1 MVSDAQRLAASA
13 PLSPAARRRV
23 LRHIAWVSV
32 ALLCIV
38 LAGWLTYRA
47 SMRRGTDNLRAEAN
61 HQLDLFASAV
71 QAMVRRLEPLPA
83 TVQLSTEVQALLHEP
98 ARADRVEAA
107 SLYLRRLNAHLNS
120 VAAYVLG
127 PQGQVLASSDPDLLG
142 KNLSFRPY
150 FQDAMA
156 GRVGRHFA
164 IGESGDSAGYFVSHP
179 IHDGARVAGVAVIE
193 ISLEPVGQAWSM
205 LGAPALLVD
214 SNQVVILSSR
224 PEWQYTSLGEVPP
237 ERRADFRATRLYGGH
252 AIQRFPLEVDLR
264 VDEDSQIV
272 EGVLPEGLNRPRS
285 RLGTHRGM
293 LVLGRTLD
301 GMDWRLLMFAD
312 LQGVR
317 RQAVQNSLA
326 ACVGMGF
333 IVLLAVLL
341 HQRRRIVRQ
350 KLRLN
355 AELEAKVALRTQ
367 ALSETNIRLRK
378 EVREREQAEQTLR
391 EAQDELVHA
400 GKMAALGQLATGI
413 THELTQPLGAI
424 RTLSANAVEF
434 MRRGQMQPVTGNLE
448 IMARLA
454 DQMGAIIEPLKGF
467 ARKSKAQ
474 PQPAD
479 LRQAV
484 HNALFLYQQRLRQLE
499 VLVHDGTE
507 GSTLRAWCDPNR
519 LEQVLINL
527 IGNALDAMAAPRGP
541 AQPPRALWFEL
552 SLAKDPAD
560 TEGGPSARVRLTV
573 RDNGPGLS
581 AELCERVAGWAWGW
595 PSRATSSAKLAASW
609 RPTITLRAALDS
621 RCGCRP
627 CPRKLRSP
635 TPGGVRHESGTFGAA
650 GRRRPADAAGLP
662 AGHAAG
668 WPECA
673 GRGLCRGGPPTHQC
687 GLPGHRGDRHAP
699 AGRRWPVAGAPLPRA
714 GGRAAGHHDH
724 RPWRCQPG
732 GGGHAQRRL

>member
-1 MVSDAQRLAASA
+1 MVSEAQLLAAAA

-23 LRHIAWVSV
+23 IRRIVWVAV
-32 ALLCIV
+32 ALLCVV
-38 LAGWLTYRA
+38 LAGWVTYRA
-47 SMRRGTDNLRAEAN
+47 SVRRGTDELRAESN

-71 QAMVRRLEPLPA
+71 QGMVRRLEPLPA
-83 TVQLSTEVQALLHEP
+83 TVQLSSEVQGLLHAPERP
-98 ARADRVEAA
+98 ENVDAA
-107 SLYLRRLNAHLNS
+107 NIYLRRLNAHLNS
-120 VAAYVLG
+120 MAAYVLG
-127 PQGQVLASSDPDLLG
+127 PQGQVLASSDPALMG
-142 KNLSFRPY
+142 KNLAFRPY
-150 FQDAMA
+150 FQDARA

-164 IGESGDSAGYFVSHP
+164 IGESGDRAGYFVSHP

-193 ISLEPVGQAWSM
+193 ISLEPVGQAWSL

-224 PEWQYTSLGEVPP
+224 PEWQYTSLGEVPAD
-237 ERRADFRATRLYGGH
+237 RRADFRVTRLYGGH

-272 EGVLPEGLNRPRS
+272 EGVLPEGLGRPHS
-285 RLGTHRGM
+285 RVGVHRGM

-317 RQAVQNSLA
+317 RQAVQNSMA
-326 ACVGMGF
+326 ACVGAGF
-333 IVLLAVLL
+333 LVLLAVLL
-341 HQRRRIVRQ
+341 QQRRRIVRQ

-367 ALSETNIRLRK
+367 ALSETNLRLRK
-378 EVREREQAEQTLR
+378 EVRERELAEHTLR

-454 DQMGAIIEPLKGF
+454 DQMGTIIEPLKGF

-474 PQPAD
+474 PQAVD
-479 LRQAV
+479 IAQALR
-484 HNALFLYQQRLRQLE
+484 NALFLYQQRLRQLE
-499 VLVHDGTE
+499 VVVHDETAGRN
-507 GSTLRAWCDPNR
+507 LRAWCDPNR

-527 IGNALDAMAAPRGP
+527 IGNALDAMGGARASDAP
-541 AQPPRALWFEL
+541 ARALWFEWGMER
-552 SLAKDPAD
+552 ATAG
-560 TEGGPSARVRLTV
+560 EGDERVRLSV

-581 AELCERVAGWAWGW
+581 AELCERVFE
-595 PSRATSSAKLAASW
+595 PFFSTK
-609 RPTITLRAALDS
+609 
-621 RCGCRP
+621 
-627 CPRKLRSP
+627 
-635 TPGGVRHESGTFGAA
+635 AA
-650 GRRRPADAAGLP
+650 GGGL
-662 AGHAAG
+662 
-668 WPECA
+668 
-673 GRGLCRGGPPTHQC
+673 GL
-687 GLPGHRGDRHAP
+687 GLAISRDIVRE
-699 AGRRWPVAGAPLPRA
+699 A
-714 GGRAAGHHDH
+714 GGELEADNH
-724 RPWRCQPG
+724 PEG
-732 GGGHAQRRL
+732 GARFTLWLPPVPPEHSEPDRGRSET